1 MVKPIV
7 RDVFFLNQRSEKAT
21 KSDLSVVQDLEDT
34 LRANRERCV
43 GMAANMIGYRKR
55 IIIVAAGFANI
66 VMINPLLKRAVHMR
80 PKKDAFL
87 CLGKEKRSD
96 ITRSQ

>member
-43 GMAANMIGYRKR
+43 SWELPGK
-55 IIIVAAGFANI
+55 
-66 VMINPLLKRAVHMR
+66 NP
-80 PKKDAFL
+80 
-87 CLGKEKRSD
+87 G
-96 ITRSQ
+96 